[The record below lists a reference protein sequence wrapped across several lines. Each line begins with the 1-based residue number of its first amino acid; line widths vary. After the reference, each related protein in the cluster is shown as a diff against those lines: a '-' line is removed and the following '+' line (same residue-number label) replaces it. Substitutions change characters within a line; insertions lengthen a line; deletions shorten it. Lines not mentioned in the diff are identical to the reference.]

1 MKLDFLN
8 ALQPNNRVN
17 AEADMRIYFSY
28 KPDFL
33 IFYLEKYQVYRKIA
47 EIISVLNTY
56 TPFPFPIPHSFLCL
70 STEEMNGMH
79 PLEILCSCFIEEII
93 GRKEMIFSWTQ

>member
-33 IFYLEKYQVYRKIA
+33 IFYLEKYIFPKMSVILIYNRF
-47 EIISVLNTY
+47 II
-56 TPFPFPIPHSFLCL
+56 F
-70 STEEMNGMH
+70 
-79 PLEILCSCFIEEII
+79 IL
-93 GRKEMIFSWTQ
+93 